1 MTGSRVPNRRQ
12 DRTWLDSELP
22 PLNSFVGYRSLPEIC
37 HIMNR
42 FKFGASDESG
52 SDFDED
58 SSSLPFPEPLSR
70 TSFLA
75 PDFDPTTF
83 LSSLTNRHQ
92 SLEDLRQELRS
103 LEQLLNKELLDLVN
117 ENYQDFLSLGTALRG
132 GDEKVEGVKVGLLSF
147 RRDVQSIRDKV
158 EERRRE
164 VEGLLNEKRKLR
176 SNADI
181 GKNLLDYADRV
192 EELEHR
198 LMIEDKSSLR
208 ESPINDESDAESDLY
223 DDGSE
228 QSDDDE
234 ELEDG
239 TAPVSLKRLE
249 RHVQKYVFLT
259 SIATTVG
266 KDHPFLLAQQPRV
279 SKIKSTLLLDLKTA
293 LEQAS
298 HVGEK
303 RDARTMAVLH
313 LYDLMGE
320 DVSAVA
326 ALKNLKL

>member
-1 MTGSRVPNRRQ
+1 
-12 DRTWLDSELP
+12 
-22 PLNSFVGYRSLPEIC
+22 
-37 HIMNR
+37 MNR
-42 FKFGASDESG
+42 FKFGDPDDSG
-52 SDFDED
+52 SDFDAD
-58 SSSLPFPEPLSR
+58 STDLPFPEPLSR
-70 TSFLA
+70 LSFLA
-75 PDFDPTTF
+75 PDFEPATF

-132 GDEKVEGVKVGLLSF
+132 GEEKVEGVKVGLLSF

-164 VEGLLNEKRKLR
+164 VEGLLNEKRQLR

-198 LMIEDKSSLR
+198 LMIEDKSGSN
-208 ESPINDESDAESDLY
+208 EHAEDESDAESDLY
-223 DDGSE
+223 GNGSDE
-228 QSDDDE
+228 SDDE

-249 RHVQKYVFLT
+249 RHVQKYVFLN
-259 SIATTVG
+259 SIAATVG
-266 KDHPFLLAQQPRV
+266 KEHPFLLAQQPRV
-279 SKIKSTLLLDLKTA
+279 LKIKSTVLLDLRTA
-293 LEQAS
+293 LEQAK
-298 HVGEK
+298 HVGNK
-303 RDARTMAVLH
+303 RDARTMAVLR

-320 DVSAVA
+320 DASPVA
-326 ALKNLKL
+326 ALKNLKI

>member
-1 MTGSRVPNRRQ
+1 
-12 DRTWLDSELP
+12 
-22 PLNSFVGYRSLPEIC
+22 
-37 HIMNR
+37 MNR
-42 FKFGASDESG
+42 FKFGDSDESG

-132 GDEKVEGVKVGLLSF
+132 GEEKVEGVKVGLLSF

-164 VEGLLNEKRKLR
+164 VEGLLNEKRQLR

-198 LMIEDKSSLR
+198 LMIEDKSSPR
-208 ESPINDESDAESDLY
+208 EASPNDESDAESDLY

-228 QSDDDE
+228 QSDDE

-279 SKIKSTLLLDLKTA
+279 SKIKSTVLLDLKTA

-303 RDARTMAVLH
+303 RDARTMAVLR